1 VLAGKTLTHV
11 STGANQT
18 CALDSAGAAYCWGYN
33 GDGELGDAGT
43 TGSSTPVAVDTS
55 GALAG
60 KTLTDVSTGF
70 DQTCAVDSAGV
81 AYCWGGNGYGE
92 LGDASTTDSDV
103 PVPVDTSGVLAG
115 KTLTHVST
123 GGYFTCALDRAG
135 AVYCWGDN
143 YGGDLGDGSTTMS
156 DVPVLTRLPGGLTF
170 TSPPAVTAAYGV
182 PLAFTITASGT
193 PPPRITHT
201 GALPPGLR
209 FAEENGGRAA
219 ISGTPGRAAAGVYRL
234 SLTAKNTTGTAT
246 QAFTLTI
253 TRAPAL
259 ATTTATAGTT
269 GKAFRLAI
277 KVTGYPLPA
286 LAETGPLPR
295 GLAFTSQT
303 ITSTSRDAVFAGT
316 PAANAAGTYP
326 VTITATSSSGEATAH
341 LTLTITPRNS
351 RSRRWRRALLIA
363 GRVLDIGPA

>member
-1 VLAGKTLTHV
+1 MLAGKTLT
-11 STGANQT
+11 Q
-18 CALDSAGAAYCWGYN
+18 SAPAA
-33 GDGELGDAGT
+33 
-43 TGSSTPVAVDTS
+43 TS
-55 GALAG
+55 RAR
-60 KTLTDVSTGF
+60 LT
-70 DQTCAVDSAGV
+70 
-81 AYCWGGNGYGE
+81 
-92 LGDASTTDSDV
+92 
-103 PVPVDTSGVLAG
+103 
-115 KTLTHVST
+115 
-123 GGYFTCALDRAG
+123 RAG

-259 ATTTATAGTT
+259 ATTTAAAGTT